1 MLSIA
6 TLSLPLGDT
15 GTDLDADAAT
25 DINWFVDPSPEETSP
40 VKQISRVRSC
50 EKLGDLSWSLPHAVS
65 DLGLQK

>member
-15 GTDLDADAAT
+15 GTDLDADAVT
-25 DINWFVDPSPEETSP
+25 DINWFVDPSPEETNP

-50 EKLGDLSWSLPHAVS
+50 
-65 DLGLQK
+65 